1 VWFEPWLEANVP
13 FALVAGGF
21 DGAPVAI
28 VNGLQPP
35 RGDAEKAHL
44 SLAITAYEQ
53 ALRLDPLNSVS
64 RLGYGWC
71 LDRAGNKAAAI
82 EAFRRVIAEVWP
94 AEQASRGVQP
104 RPGPVTAEAARY
116 LIPLLDA
123 VKDAAEIARL
133 RGYAAELGARPG
145 RGITPLVIP
154 LAGVNPSHLVDRS
167 ARVRFDADGS
177 ALDREWSWIS
187 KDAGWLVYD
196 QLGTR
201 KITSA
206 LQLFGNVTFWMFWE
220 NGYEALR
227 ALDDNGDGR
236 LAGGEL
242 AHLAIWRDS
251 NSNGTSEAGE
261 VKPLA
266 EWGIV
271 QLSTAYEPEDEGDVF
286 IASSRAGVTF
296 ADGSTRATYDV
307 LLHRK

>member
-1 VWFEPWLEANVP
+1 
-13 FALVAGGF
+13 VASGF
-21 DGAPVAI
+21 ST
-28 VNGLQPP
+28 PP
-35 RGDAEKAHL
+35 GDAEKAHL
-44 SLAITAYEQ
+44 SLAITEYEQ

-71 LDRAGNKAAAI
+71 LDQAGNKAGAM
-82 EAFRRVIAEVWP
+82 EAFRRVISEVWP
-94 AEQASRGVQP
+94 AEQSVRGIRGFQAVGG
-104 RPGPVTAEAARY
+104 PGFVTAEAADY
-116 LIPLLDA
+116 LIPLLDP

-133 RGYAAELGARPG
+133 RGYAAELNSRP
-145 RGITPLVIP
+145 RSVTPLAIP
-154 LAGVNPSHLVDRS
+154 LVDHLNLPRLVDRS

-177 ALDREWSWIS
+177 GLDREWSWIS

-196 QLGTR
+196 RLGAGQ
-201 KITSA
+201 ITSA